1 MKEQASERAAA
12 EKVKQ
17 NTFSEECLAWH
28 PRRSQR
34 ERERERDDVQPP
46 SHTTKA
52 TDARAGKK
60 FHTIHLGISTRGH
73 LKNAPRH

>member
-34 ERERERDDVQPP
+34 EREMMFSLPLTPQ
-46 SHTTKA
+46 KQLML
-52 TDARAGKK
+52 ARGKNSTQ
-60 FHTIHLGISTRGH
+60 FTLEFPHEGI
-73 LKNAPRH
+73 